1 MRRLLLTAACFC
13 TALAVTPAW
22 AVYSDDQLID
32 HVRQAV
38 IRNHLVTNPGC
49 VDYVITRKITPR
61 IDEVDL
67 LDHTGT
73 TADGVKCGGNSD
85 LGVTLFSVAVD
96 RLNNGMASNAGD
108 PGEEFPDGFKLLK

>member
-1 MRRLLLTAACFC
+1 MRRPILALVCCVLTS
-13 TALAVTPAW
+13 TPAW
-22 AVYSDDQLID
+22 AVYTDDQLID

-38 IRNHLVTNPGC
+38 IRNHLVTKPDC
-49 VDYVITRKITPR
+49 IDYVIRRKVTPR

-73 TADGVKCGGNSD
+73 TAGGVKCGGDPD

-96 RLNNGMASNAGD
+96 RLNNGMASNAAD
-108 PGEEFPDGFKLLK
+108 PGDDFPDGFKMLK